1 MSRPSYLG
9 TNVEDRSKPKF
20 SFSVIIRM
28 YQGIEQVQ
36 NSAEAPPAEP
46 TQSKVLDSDE
56 EMDRLFRKQQE
67 GAGKTAASEPVKAAK
82 GGKGG
87 KVVRT
92 AFFVT
97 VVRNPKFSPDI
108 HIHPWL
114 FNTFRPLEDQ
124 TRIE

>member
-9 TNVEDRSKPKF
+9 TNTEDRTKPKF

-28 YQGIEQVQ
+28 YHGVEEVKG
-36 NSAEAPPAEP
+36 EAKPEAA
-46 TQSKVLDSDE
+46 QAKAVDSDE
-56 EMDRLFRKQQE
+56 EMDRMFGQKQGQ
-67 GAGKTAASEPVKAAK
+67 TAASPVKTEK
-82 GGKGG
+82 GGKI
-87 KVVRT
+87 VRT

-124 TRIE
+124 SRIE